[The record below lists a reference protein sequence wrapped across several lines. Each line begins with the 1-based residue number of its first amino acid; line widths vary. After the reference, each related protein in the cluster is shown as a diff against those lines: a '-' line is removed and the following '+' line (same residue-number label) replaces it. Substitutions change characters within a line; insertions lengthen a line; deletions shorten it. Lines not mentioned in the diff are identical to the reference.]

1 MFFFVGDLRWIFIA
15 IAAGVAGF
23 FIAVICTASIMKS
36 CARRRNQMKTRK
48 SHRKPH
54 RKSDRMSESS
64 IRKSD
69 IKKYDD
75 DSYYDDSESE
85 GPNVPY

>member
-1 MFFFVGDLRWIFIA
+1 MFLFVGDLRWIFIA

-23 FIAVICTASIMKS
+23 FIAVICTASIMKG
-36 CARRRNQMKTRK
+36 CARSRKFKKTRK
-48 SHRKPH
+48 SHRKSH

-75 DSYYDDSESE
+75 DSYYDDSDTE
-85 GPNVPY
+85 GPNVQY